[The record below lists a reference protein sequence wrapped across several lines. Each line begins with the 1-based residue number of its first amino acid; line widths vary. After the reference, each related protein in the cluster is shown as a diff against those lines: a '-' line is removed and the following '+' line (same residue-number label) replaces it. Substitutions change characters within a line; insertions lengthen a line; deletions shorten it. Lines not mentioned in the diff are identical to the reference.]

1 LVCVSVSS
9 VSSWAWLA
17 SIAIFPGTSDLSNSV
32 EVVVEALVVVDILS
46 NTVVVAII
54 SKLTS
59 WAELA
64 LVGLLVDNLVA
75 TAGWSNN
82 HWSWGNAR
90 ISLCVNCV
98 SLWA

>member
-1 LVCVSVSS
+1 LVSGSVSS

-17 SIAIFPGTSDLSNSV
+17 SIAIFPGTSDLSNSI
-32 EVVVEALVVVDILS
+32 EVVVPALAVVDILS

-82 HWSWGNAR
+82 DLNWSNTS
-90 ISLCVNCV
+90 ISVCVNCI